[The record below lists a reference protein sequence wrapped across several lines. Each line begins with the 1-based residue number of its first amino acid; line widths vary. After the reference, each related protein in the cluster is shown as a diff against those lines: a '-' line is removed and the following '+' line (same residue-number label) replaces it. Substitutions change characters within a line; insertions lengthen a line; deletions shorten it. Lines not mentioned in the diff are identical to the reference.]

1 MAIIMAGITVEA
13 IITVGGE
20 AGIAVGGTSANSL
33 LRKDGIRSGK
43 GKVLNR
49 TVPPFAARS
58 RQLIGCKCRAA
69 RAAALA

>member
-33 LRKDGIRSGK
+33 LRKERGGTRSGK
-43 GKVLNR
+43 GKVVNR
-49 TVPPFAARS
+49 TVPLLR
-58 RQLIGCKCRAA
+58 RAVS
-69 RAAALA
+69 L

>member
-33 LRKDGIRSGK
+33 LRKDHGG
-43 GKVLNR
+43 
-49 TVPPFAARS
+49 T
-58 RQLIGCKCRAA
+58 
-69 RAAALA
+69 